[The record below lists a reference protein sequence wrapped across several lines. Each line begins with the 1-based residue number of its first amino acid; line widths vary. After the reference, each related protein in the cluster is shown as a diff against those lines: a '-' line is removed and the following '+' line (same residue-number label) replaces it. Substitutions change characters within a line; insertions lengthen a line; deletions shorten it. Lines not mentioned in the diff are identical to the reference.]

1 MFIIF
6 APEVFPFQNISI
18 KLQMMDIKGQK
29 KMTDYD
35 FERKPLLR
43 IQHKM
48 PAIWLHVHLEGFM
61 IQSELS

>member
-35 FERKPLLR
+35 FECKPLLR

-48 PAIWLHVHLEGFM
+48 PAI
-61 IQSELS
+61 